1 MISGQSHQLQIHQNS
16 SAEESTNP
24 SSILVTEEELN
35 LSAFVDLCRFCSNKM
50 NSRLNLFEKE
60 AEQRQI
66 LSKVRIL
73 LPLVINKDDFL
84 PKKVCEKCIAKI
96 DQFYEWRQHCLN
108 TESIFS
114 KYAETVRSATASINY
129 QVTL

>member
-1 MISGQSHQLQIHQNS
+1 MISSQPHQHQIHQNS
-16 SAEESTNP
+16 STEESTNP

-35 LSAFVDLCRFCSNKM
+35 LSAFIDLCRFCSNKM
-50 NSRLNLFEKE
+50 NPRLNLFDKE

-73 LPLVINKDDFL
+73 LPLAINKDDFL
-84 PKKVCEKCIAKI
+84 PKKVCEKCLVKI

-108 TESIFS
+108 TESIFL
-114 KYAETVRSATASINY
+114 KYAETVRSATASINF